1 MCSTPLINI
10 GKPRVVRYDS
20 DTVLL
25 TDNEILLRAAKRNYN
40 LFKTPNCA
48 VQADKIKRYYTPEQ
62 QADLDIKTSV
72 NLIGAVIN
80 LSQEL
85 NSLFWDRLYNGSTY
99 EQEKDLY
106 YDICQL
112 NALSGTEIDKA
123 KKEFDINTG
132 KELDKLRQKYETFLR
147 EYEENEIGEL
157 IKGRKKMPHF
167 FSHIA
172 RQKGYYNPEKKNYCK
187 YHTSMDYLQ
196 TIVNGFR
203 IKNPYKKSY
212 LPFSSVLNSE
222 YFRNSNVNQKQINK
236 IYSLLKKYISERN
249 NIFGSDLDNSDKH
262 LRCQLLYEDLVA
274 DINDEIIGIST
285 MYRLLTSVEL
295 KENSKIKNILLQIL
309 FSCGN
314 ESFKKNIIQNVDEV
328 TELIEG
334 GNDIKLF
341 GIGYK
346 FTKKRLNSVF

>member
-1 MCSTPLINI
+1 M
-10 GKPRVVRYDS
+10 
-20 DTVLL
+20 
-25 TDNEILLRAAKRNYN
+25 
-40 LFKTPNCA
+40 
-48 VQADKIKRYYTPEQ
+48 
-62 QADLDIKTSV
+62 DIKTSV

-85 NSLFWDRLYNGSTY
+85 NSLFWDRIYNGSTY
-99 EQEKDLY
+99 EQEKELY
-106 YDICQL
+106 FDICQL
-112 NALSGTEIDKA
+112 NALSNLEIDKA
-123 KKEFDINTG
+123 KKEFDVNTG
-132 KELDKLRQKYETFLR
+132 KELDKIRQKYETFLR

-196 TIVNGFR
+196 TVVNGFR
-203 IKNPYKKSY
+203 IKNPYKKSH

-236 IYSLLKKYISERN
+236 VYSLLKKYISERN
-249 NIFGSDLDNSDKH
+249 NIFGSELDSSDKH
-262 LRCQLLYEDLVA
+262 IRCQLLYEDLVS
-274 DINDEIIGIST
+274 DINDEIIGAST

-309 FSCGN
+309 FTCGN
-314 ESFKKNIIQNVDEV
+314 ESFKKNIIQNANEVD
-328 TELIEG
+328 ELIEG
-334 GNDIKLF
+334 GNDVKLF
-341 GIGYK
+341 GIGYV
-346 FTKKRLNSVF
+346 FAKKRLNSVF

>member
-112 NALSGTEIDKA
+112 NALSNLEINLLVSA
-123 KKEFDINTG
+123 YG
-132 KELDKLRQKYETFLR
+132 
-147 EYEENEIGEL
+147 
-157 IKGRKKMPHF
+157 
-167 FSHIA
+167 
-172 RQKGYYNPEKKNYCK
+172 
-187 YHTSMDYLQ
+187 
-196 TIVNGFR
+196 
-203 IKNPYKKSY
+203 
-212 LPFSSVLNSE
+212 
-222 YFRNSNVNQKQINK
+222 NVRTN
-236 IYSLLKKYISERN
+236 
-249 NIFGSDLDNSDKH
+249 
-262 LRCQLLYEDLVA
+262 
-274 DINDEIIGIST
+274 
-285 MYRLLTSVEL
+285 
-295 KENSKIKNILLQIL
+295 
-309 FSCGN
+309 
-314 ESFKKNIIQNVDEV
+314 
-328 TELIEG
+328 
-334 GNDIKLF
+334 
-341 GIGYK
+341 
-346 FTKKRLNSVF
+346 